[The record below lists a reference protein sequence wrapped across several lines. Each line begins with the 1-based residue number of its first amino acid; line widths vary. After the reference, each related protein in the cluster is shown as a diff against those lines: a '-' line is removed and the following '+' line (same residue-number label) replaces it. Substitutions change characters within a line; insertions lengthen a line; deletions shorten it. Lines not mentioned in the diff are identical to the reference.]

1 MLNLNVPGTDPVLKN
16 KVETRPKAV
25 AEWLDQL
32 PFASPSDT
40 AQQLLMA
47 LYALN
52 RQPLDADDRATLLA
66 LYRPVVA
73 RAAASL
79 EAMLADSGVPPQAQ
93 QRQTGTLLRELHLEH
108 GIGYKHLLLGL
119 TNRRFGRPN
128 PKHLAEA
135 SAWLLAA
142 LRDFKTACYLSYSQL
157 PAGLWQEIHHVFQFA
172 QSTGLANEVVENAPP
187 ASLTYRQALLTEL
200 ASPPHMSPAEL
211 EITQAYLG
219 KFAGLAPLMPAMAD
233 PPRPGFLIPV
243 QSDRAAGQPT
253 DVPQAGDLWLGTEAL
268 CRHVHETVL
277 RLRAGDTP
285 RQLGLPKE
293 MESEPSSPLLKRLM
307 KRWGN
312 VAQRAFKRYA
322 ASGSTLQLLAG
333 ISAIHRHLDPA
344 LPPGLSGNDI
354 DDNLPFCDL
363 KPFAAPAATQITQW
377 TISNDSAAGM
387 ALLGAPGLSLSLKVG
402 DPLALRANDNEAWSL
417 AVIRWVRM
425 RDAQQV
431 ELGIERISPQM
442 QAVWVQPLR
451 GRRQARP
458 EPALFVP
465 GLAALKQPDRLLL
478 PRLLHQIGMDAE
490 IWHGERHYALS
501 FGRCAEH
508 TSSFDLIEF
517 TVLAD

>member
-1 MLNLNVPGTDPVLKN
+1 
-16 KVETRPKAV
+16 
-25 AEWLDQL
+25 
-32 PFASPSDT
+32 
-40 AQQLLMA
+40 MA

-52 RQPLDADDRATLLA
+52 RQPLDADDRITLLA

-79 EAMLADSGVPPQAQ
+79 EARLVDSGVPPQTQ

-108 GIGYKHLLLGL
+108 SIGYKQVLLGL
-119 TNRRFGRPN
+119 SNRRFGRAN

-135 SAWLLAA
+135 CAWLLAA
-142 LRDFKTACYLSYSQL
+142 LRDFKTACYLSYSPL
-157 PAGLWQEIHHVFQFA
+157 PAGLWQEIHHIFQFA
-172 QSTGLANEVVENAPP
+172 QTTGLANEVVENAPP

-200 ASPPHMSPAEL
+200 ASPPHMNPAEL
-211 EITQAYLG
+211 ELTQAYLG
-219 KFAGLAPLMPAMAD
+219 KFAMLAPLTPVTAD
-233 PPRPGFLIPV
+233 LPRPGFLIPV
-243 QSDRAAGQPT
+243 QDDRAAGQLT
-253 DVPQAGDLWLGTEAL
+253 DTPQAGDLWLSTETL
-268 CRHVHETVL
+268 CRHLHETVL

-285 RQLGLPKE
+285 RQIGLPKE
-293 MESEPSSPLLKRLM
+293 MESEPSSELMKRLM

-312 VAQRAFKRYA
+312 VAQRAFKRYTGG
-322 ASGSTLQLLAG
+322 SDSTLQLLAG
-333 ISAIHRHLDPA
+333 IGAIHRQFDPA
-344 LPPGLSGNDI
+344 PPPGLSGNDI

-363 KPFAAPAATQITQW
+363 KPFAAPASAQITQW
-377 TISNDSAAGM
+377 TISNDSAAGL
-387 ALLGAPGLSLSLKVG
+387 ALLGAPGISLSLKVG
-402 DPLALRANDNEAWSL
+402 DPLALRVNENEAWSL

-431 ELGIERISPQM
+431 ELGIERISPQV

-458 EPALFVP
+458 EPALFIP

-478 PRLLHQIGMDAE
+478 PRLLYQIGLDAE

-508 TSSFDLIEF
+508 SSSFDLVEF
-517 TVLAD
+517 TVLPD